1 MRIGVVLTVTLNIPF
16 TQIESAELKRHA
28 DGSGDIS
35 IKLVNG
41 NKIAYPHLWPHC
53 RGWFFSDP
61 RPRIT
66 GLKNVEAVA
75 AHFTTLWGS
84 VTRGDAKNLPEMQS
98 SNNFENRKEVAI

>member
-16 TQIESAELKRHA
+16 NKIESAELKKYP

-35 IKLVNG
+35 IKLASG

-61 RPRIT
+61 RPRLT
-66 GLKNVEAVA
+66 GLRKSRKCCQSFREIMGFGSKGNKNKSRVKINQTMI
-75 AHFTTLWGS
+75 FL
-84 VTRGDAKNLPEMQS
+84 
-98 SNNFENRKEVAI
+98 